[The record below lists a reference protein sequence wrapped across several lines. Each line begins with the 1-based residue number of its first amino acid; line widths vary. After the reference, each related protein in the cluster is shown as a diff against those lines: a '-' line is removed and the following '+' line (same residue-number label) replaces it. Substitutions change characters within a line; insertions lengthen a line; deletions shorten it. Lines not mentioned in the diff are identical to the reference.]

1 MKGDQKMGQLRPLY
15 QYAEFKSSSFLHIV
29 DLAKGPN
36 PDAIFCML
44 DNRYLNGF
52 INNVEVLGAYMIDN
66 RDNSEFEAMCDRI
79 DKLINEES
87 REVTNV
93 SNVNEY
99 DDIII
104 LGKSDDLYHIFWAD
118 HDEHVESDYHR
129 AMYGRISKRHF
140 KSDEDAL
147 ESLRKWVDDIQGDGK
162 SKYIPDKFFKGVIV
176 L

>member
-1 MKGDQKMGQLRPLY
+1 
-15 QYAEFKSSSFLHIV
+15 
-29 DLAKGPN
+29 
-36 PDAIFCML
+36 
-44 DNRYLNGF
+44 
-52 INNVEVLGAYMIDN
+52 MIDN

-118 HDEHVESDYHR
+118 HDEHVESNYHR
-129 AMYGRISKRHF
+129 AMYGRISKCHF

>member
-1 MKGDQKMGQLRPLY
+1 MGQLRPLY
-15 QYAEFKSSSFLHIV
+15 QYAEFKSSSFLHII

-104 LGKSDDLYHIFWAD
+104 LGKSDDLYHIF
-118 HDEHVESDYHR
+118 
-129 AMYGRISKRHF
+129 
-140 KSDEDAL
+140 
-147 ESLRKWVDDIQGDGK
+147 
-162 SKYIPDKFFKGVIV
+162 
-176 L
+176 